1 MSGVSSTSV
10 ALIDIFILL
19 LIAWGAF
26 KGFQKGFLTE
36 LISIVLFLFLLLS
49 CFKLVQMGFD
59 YLSGLSGVGR
69 FSKANHFSAFMIVFF
84 IISLVVGI
92 IDKRMQD
99 KKSFEVFEGL
109 DQFVGLLLGAFKYA
123 FALSILAE
131 MFTAVGILNRAQM
144 SGTVFY
150 PLLTRLF
157 DFVFEIGSAVSPF
170 IGELVG
176 AVTKMLSR

>member
-1 MSGVSSTSV
+1 MSGFSSTSV

-36 LISIVLFLFLLLS
+36 LISIILFFFLLLS
-49 CFKLVQMGFD
+49 SFKLVQLSFN
-59 YLSGLSGVGR
+59 YLSGLSGVGS

-84 IISLVVGI
+84 LISLLVGI
-92 IDKRMQD
+92 IDKRMQQ

-123 FALSILAE
+123 FALSVLSE

-144 SGTVFY
+144 GNTVFY

-157 DFVFEIGSAVSPF
+157 DFIFEIGNAVSPF
-170 IGELVG
+170 VGELVG
-176 AVTKMLSR
+176 AVTRMLSR